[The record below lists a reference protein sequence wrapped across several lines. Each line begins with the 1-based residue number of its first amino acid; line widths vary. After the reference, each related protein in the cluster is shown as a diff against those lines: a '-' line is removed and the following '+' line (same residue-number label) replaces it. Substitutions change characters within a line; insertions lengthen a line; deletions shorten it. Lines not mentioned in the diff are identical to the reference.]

1 MITFRFLRNSSIEK
15 YTPFIILGMIMVIFV
30 GLQYNQLDMLY
41 LTPYDEGFIK
51 PKLDKCNLNEIIQ
64 YRAPVKLLIL
74 CSSNEIFHNP
84 RTIEFM
90 LVILTFPLIYGITKE
105 ITKNRYVGLVSCG
118 ILLFDRIF
126 SLQSFTIYGSS
137 EWVFFF
143 LMAVYSAY
151 KLPYFTGL
159 FLFLSISF
167 KGLWFL
173 FFPFQHILKWK
184 AVISKKYKKINV
196 ISILIIVVTIIIVT
210 FFIGEQLLQK
220 ISLNI
225 NVAKLD
231 QALLTMIYIF
241 RDDPNYLIVIF
252 PASVIGLILTSRHN
266 PVSRILLAMIL
277 TFYFLVFA
285 LPLLSDY
292 SMFDYRMILM
302 MFFDKNEFTYMSKIG
317 MPVILEKTWK
327 FDPLKDNV
335 LMEKISDNCNAIIV
349 YNSNIVQF
357 KGLVGCNPNASEPEI
372 EKTKDSIKTILSQ
385 LENQIQE

>member
-159 FLFLSISF
+159 FLLLSISS
-167 KGLWFL
+167 KGLMLLFVPFL
-173 FFPFQHILKWK
+173 LILIWK

-292 SMFDYRMILM
+292 SMFDYRMIPMIVFSVIGIGVFISNVLRYDLNQNKFIIKKNILIVYGVILIFTIMILM

-317 MPVILEKTWK
+317 MPVILEKQREM
-327 FDPLKDNV
+327 L
-335 LMEKISDNCNAIIV
+335 I
-349 YNSNIVQF
+349 
-357 KGLVGCNPNASEPEI
+357 
-372 EKTKDSIKTILSQ
+372 
-385 LENQIQE
+385 